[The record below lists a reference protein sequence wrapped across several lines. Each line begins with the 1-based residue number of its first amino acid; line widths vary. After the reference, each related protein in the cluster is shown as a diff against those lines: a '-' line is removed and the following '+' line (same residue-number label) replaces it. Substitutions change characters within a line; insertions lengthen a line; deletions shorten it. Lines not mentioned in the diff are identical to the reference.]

1 MNEKNNKIQKI
12 NFRKHNLNPINIMNG
27 YVITDLPAQM
37 VCSKCKNYIMTNI
50 VRRNGMFSW
59 LLATGLCLVGCLP
72 CSIFTLF
79 YEGNIIK
86 TYIYIILYILYI
98 SFFLSSSSL
107 T

>member
-27 YVITDLPAQM
+27 NVITDLPAQM

-86 TYIYIILYILYI
+86 IY
-98 SFFLSSSSL
+98 